1 MRLVV
6 THEQPDFDA
15 LASLALA
22 RRLHPDARVAIPDA
36 LPEEIRACLGLYWD
50 RLDPLDAHEASKR
63 RITELIVVD
72 TADRARLG
80 PFEHRLDDVPL
91 VVYDHHPAPPE
102 ASALPTGRGI
112 VDRVGATV
120 TLLVRELRRRDD
132 PLPPELASLALLGL
146 HEDTGG
152 FSYDLTTPED
162 HDAAA
167 WLLRRGGTL
176 DLVRRFARG
185 THGEEHQAFR
195 TRMLSEA
202 RLEEVAGRPVAV
214 SAFEWPRYL
223 ADVSALANELL
234 ELQRA
239 DAALLSVRMGE
250 RTLLFARAAGDA
262 FDVGAAL
269 REAAGGGGHP
279 GAAFARTRTELD
291 PATQAVLAALA
302 RHARPPLRAR
312 DLMSTPV
319 RTVAADATVHEAS
332 RLLLRYGH
340 NGLPVVAP
348 ASGDEG
354 ADATG
359 ADEKGV
365 DAKEVDAE
373 GAGEGDVVGVVSRRD
388 LERALQHGLGRS
400 HVAGFMGTPAVTA
413 DPDATLERLE
423 ATVAERGVGRI
434 PIVQDGRLVGIV
446 TRSDLLAARHGTYT
460 GEDDPAGRIVE
471 RVEAQASSALGVLRS
486 ALPAGARLYL
496 VGGSVRDAL
505 LGAPLTD
512 LDLAVEGGRAAPLID
527 ALATATGRHHTR
539 HDAFGTASV
548 RLPGGLGVD
557 VATAREERYPEPGAL
572 PEVVHSDVRRDLARR
587 DFTVNAMALR
597 LAPGP
602 PRLLDPFG
610 GLADLR
616 RAALKTLHPLSFT
629 EDATRIVRGARLAG
643 RLGFTFDEE
652 TERQARQALEE
663 GRPEAISAERLRS
676 ELDATLREP
685 VPSRALAVLEALGA
699 LRAIYGLAH
708 PRDVLAELDALR
720 EAARAVP
727 PAAYLLAMMVPL
739 AHDASD
745 AVVERFHLPARRSA
759 QLTRIRALLAGAEP
773 TDEALGT
780 LGRDGR
786 AVLEAHGEPHRERVV
801 AFESLAG
808 RRRLRGRDLLDL
820 GLTPGPE
827 VGRILDEVA
836 RARRLGRVD
845 GFDDELEL
853 ARRLVARAR
862 GLKERWTDPT

>member
-1 MRLVV
+1 MRIVV

-22 RRLHPDARVAIPDA
+22 RRLHPDARVAVPDA
-36 LPEEIRACLGLYWD
+36 LPEEVRACLGLYWD
-50 RLDPLDAHEASKR
+50 RLDPMDAHEASKR
-63 RITELIVVD
+63 PISELIVVD
-72 TADRARLG
+72 TADRTRLG
-80 PFEHRLDDVPL
+80 PFSRHVDDVPL

-102 ASALPTGRGI
+102 AVALPTGRGL

-162 HDAAA
+162 HDAAS

-195 TRMLSEA
+195 TRMLGEA

-239 DAALLSVRMGE
+239 DAALLAVRMGE
-250 RTLLFARAAGDA
+250 RTLLFARSAGDA

-269 REAAGGGGHP
+269 REAAHGGGHP
-279 GAAFARTRTELD
+279 GAAFARTRTGLD
-291 PATQAVLAALA
+291 AATQAALEALA

-319 RTVAADATVHEAS
+319 RTVSPEATVHEAS

-348 ASGDEG
+348 ESK
-354 ADATG
+354 AD
-359 ADEKGV
+359 
-365 DAKEVDAE
+365 
-373 GAGEGDVVGVVSRRD
+373 GEEAAAAVVGVVSRRD

-400 HVAGFMGTPAVTA
+400 RVAGFMGTPAVTA
-413 DPDATLERLE
+413 TPETTLERLE
-423 ATVAERGVGRI
+423 SLVAEHGVGRL
-434 PIVQDGRLVGIV
+434 PIVEEGRLLGIV
-446 TRSDLLAARHGTYT
+446 TRSDLLAARHGPYA
-460 GEDDPAGRIVE
+460 GEDDPAGRILE
-471 RVEAQASSALGVLRS
+471 RVEAQAASPLKVLKQ
-486 ALPAGARLYL
+486 ALPEGARLYL

-505 LGAPLTD
+505 LGASLTD

-527 ALATATGRHHTR
+527 ALAAATGRHHAR

-602 PRLLDPFG
+602 ARLLDPFG

-616 RAALKTLHPLSFT
+616 RGVLRTLHPLSFT

-643 RLGFTFDEE
+643 RLGFAFDAE
-652 TERQARQALEE
+652 TGGQARRALGE
-663 GRPEAISAERLRS
+663 GRADAISAERLRS
-676 ELDATLREP
+676 ELEATLREP
-685 VPSRALAVLEALGA
+685 VPSRALAMLEDLGA
-699 LRAIYGLAH
+699 LSAIYGLAY
-708 PRDVLAELDALR
+708 PREVLAELDALR
-720 EAARAVP
+720 DAARPVP
-727 PAAYLLAMMVPL
+727 PAAYLLAMLAPL
-739 AHDASD
+739 AGEEVDD
-745 AVVERFHLPARRSA
+745 VVERFHLPARRAA
-759 QLTRIRALLAGAEP
+759 QAARIRALLAGAEP
-773 TDEALGT
+773 TDETLDALGRE
-780 LGRDGR
+780 GRS
-786 AVLEAHGEPHRERVV
+786 VVEAHGQPHRERVR

-836 RARRLGRVD
+836 RARRQGRVD
-845 GFDDELEL
+845 GFDDELAL
-853 ARRLVARAR
+853 ARRLVERAH
-862 GLKERWTDPT
+862 GPDERRNDPT

>member
-22 RRLHPDARVAIPDA
+22 RRLHPDARVALPDA
-36 LPEEIRACLGLYWD
+36 LPDEVRACLGLYWD
-50 RLDPLDAHEASKR
+50 RLDPLDAVEASKR
-63 RITELIVVD
+63 PIAELIVVD
-72 TADRARLG
+72 TADRTRLG
-80 PFEHRLDDVPL
+80 PFERHVDEVPL
-91 VVYDHHPAPPE
+91 VVYDHHPAPRE

-132 PLPPELASLALLGL
+132 ALPAELASLALLGL
-146 HEDTGG
+146 HQDTGG

-162 HDAAA
+162 HDAAS

-185 THGEEHQAFR
+185 TYGEEHQAFR
-195 TRMLSEA
+195 TRMVAKA
-202 RLEEVAGRPVAV
+202 RLEQVAGRPVAV

-234 ELQRA
+234 ELHRA
-239 DAALLSVRMGE
+239 DAALLAVRMDE
-250 RTLLFARAAGDA
+250 RTLLFARAAGDT

-269 REAAGGGGHP
+269 REAASGGGHP
-279 GAAFARTRTELD
+279 GAAFARTRTGLD
-291 PATQAVLAALA
+291 QATRAALAALA

-319 RTVAADATVHEAS
+319 RTIPPDATVHEAS

-340 NGLPVVAP
+340 NGLPVVAQP
-348 ASGDEG
+348 SDGEEAEAVG
-354 ADATG
+354 
-359 ADEKGV
+359 
-365 DAKEVDAE
+365 EVV
-373 GAGEGDVVGVVSRRD
+373 GEVVGVVSRRD

-400 HVAGFMGTPAVTA
+400 RVAGFMGTPAVTA
-413 DPDATLERLE
+413 EPDATLERLE
-423 ATVAERGVGRI
+423 TMVAEHGVGRL

-446 TRSDLLAARHGTYT
+446 TRSDLLEARHGPYA
-460 GEDDPAGRIVE
+460 GEDDPVGRIVE
-471 RVEAQASSALGVLRS
+471 RVEAQASSALQVLKN
-486 ALPAGARLYL
+486 ALPEGARLYL

-505 LGAPLTD
+505 LGASLTD

-527 ALATATGRHHTR
+527 ALAAATGRHHTR

-597 LAPGP
+597 LTPGP
-602 PRLLDPFG
+602 PQLLDPFG

-616 RAALKTLHPLSFT
+616 RGVLRTLHPLSFT
-629 EDATRIVRGARLAG
+629 EDATRIVRGARLSG
-643 RLGFTFDEE
+643 RLGFAFDDE
-652 TERQARQALEE
+652 TGKQARRALAE
-663 GRPEAISAERLRS
+663 GRSQTISAERLRS
-676 ELDATLREP
+676 ELEATLREP
-685 VPSRALAVLEALGA
+685 VPSRALAVLEKLGA
-699 LRAIYGLAH
+699 LRAMYGLAH
-708 PRDVLAELDALR
+708 PAEVLVELDALR
-720 EAARAVP
+720 EAGRPVP
-727 PAAYLLAMMVPL
+727 PAAFLLAMMVPL
-739 AHDASD
+739 ANDEAA
-745 AVVERFHLPARRSA
+745 AVVARFHLPSRRSGQVA
-759 QLTRIRALLAGAEP
+759 RIRELIAGAEP
-773 TDEALGT
+773 TDDVLHG
-780 LGRDGR
+780 LGREGR
-786 AVLEAHGEPHRERVV
+786 AVLEAHGRPHRERVR
-801 AFESLAG
+801 ALESLAG

-820 GLTPGPE
+820 GMTPGPE

-836 RARRLGRVD
+836 RARRQGRVD
-845 GFDDELEL
+845 GFGDELDL

-862 GLKERWTDPT
+862 GQGEPRDL